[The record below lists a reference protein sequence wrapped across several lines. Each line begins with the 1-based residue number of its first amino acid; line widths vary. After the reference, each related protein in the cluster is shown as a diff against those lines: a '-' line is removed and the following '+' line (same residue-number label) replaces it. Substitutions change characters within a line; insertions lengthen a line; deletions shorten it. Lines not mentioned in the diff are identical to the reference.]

1 MKVRRCFVL
10 VPSLTSSGPIRG
22 AVALCRGL
30 IEYTSLPV
38 TLVAL
43 KQSSSPHLVDC
54 DGIDVLSLAHHRRW
68 YERYKAYSNILSE
81 AGGRESVVSLSFC
94 LSADFFNSLMAA
106 RARIFSSVRGNLLRV
121 YRFDY
126 GLPGIIIALMHYFI
140 LYRFDIVLAMSETM
154 ANQLKRLG
162 FNRLVIIKNFVDE
175 RLLAKYRTENRS
187 NNRFCR
193 FIFLARLTELKRP
206 GLLLEAVNRFKKKG
220 VNVFLD
226 IVGDGP
232 LRKELNILCHDLELD
247 KNVTFHGHASTP
259 YHLLQKADWMI
270 LPSETEGV
278 SRSAL
283 EALYFGVPCI
293 MRDVDANRDLINS
306 VQQGLLFSRDEE
318 LADVM
323 ARAAGRLSDNT
334 GRKDCSLLPADFR
347 QKVNVERYVEL
358 VSR

>member
-10 VPSLTSSGPIRG
+10 VPSLTSSGPVRG

-121 YRFDY
+121 YRFDH
-126 GLPGIIIALMHYFI
+126 GVAGKVFALMHYFI
-140 LYRFDIVLAMSETM
+140 LYRFDIVLAISETM
-154 ANQLKRLG
+154 AKQLKRLG

-206 GLLLEAVNRFKKKG
+206 GLLLEAVNRLKKKG

-247 KNVTFHGHASTP
+247 KNVTFHGYASTP

-283 EALYFGVPCI
+283 ESLYFGVPCI

-306 VQQGLLFSRDEE
+306 EQKGILFCRDEE

-323 ARAAGRLSDNT
+323 ALAAGRRPDNVD
-334 GRKDCSLLPADFR
+334 RKSCNLLPADFR
-347 QKVNVERYVEL
+347 QKINVERYVEI